1 MSATATGEPPAA
13 GPEPVGFCLAAGA
26 GTRLRPLTA
35 QVPKPLLAPAGRS
48 LVDLAVEALGRAA
61 ARQVVVNTHHGAR
74 QLADHLDGRPGV
86 RVLHEPELLGTG
98 GALANAYH
106 LGLLGGGTVLV
117 TGADVLVHPA
127 DLARVADLVDRG
139 AGVAIG
145 LVPGRPGLL
154 TVRLDGGAA
163 VPDPAGPWAPAGV
176 HALRAGVL
184 EPVPPRPASL
194 VEALLA
200 PRWRRG
206 EVAGVVLEHPWAD
219 AGTLHRF
226 LAVAA
231 GLLAGCWPYRLPP
244 GRLHHAGP
252 GRGPVFRADGAT
264 AHPSALLAGPVVLDS
279 GSRVG
284 AGAVVTRTVAAPGAT
299 IGDGAHVS
307 GSILGPG
314 SRVPPGA
321 RVTAALLP
329 GPVGGPSRPARS

>member
-1 MSATATGEPPAA
+1 
-13 GPEPVGFCLAAGA
+13 
-26 GTRLRPLTA
+26 
-35 QVPKPLLAPAGRS
+35 
-48 LVDLAVEALGRAA
+48 
-61 ARQVVVNTHHGAR
+61 VVVNTHHGAR
-74 QLADHLDGRPGV
+74 QLAGHLDGRPGLHL
-86 RVLHEPELLGTG
+86 LHEPELLGTG

-117 TGADVLVHPA
+117 TAADVLVHPA
-127 DLARVADLVDRG
+127 DLARVAARLDRG
-139 AGVAIG
+139 GEVAVG
-145 LVPGRPGLL
+145 LVPARPGLL

-194 VEALLA
+194 VDALLA
-200 PRWRRG
+200 PRWRGG

-219 AGTLHRF
+219 AGTLRTF
-226 LAVAA
+226 LAAAA

-244 GRLHHAGP
+244 GRLRHAGP
-252 GRGPVFRADGAT
+252 GRGAVFLADGA
-264 AHPSALLAGPVVLDS
+264 AVHPSALLAGPVVLDA

-299 IGDGAHVS
+299 VGHGAHVS

-314 SRVPPGA
+314 SSVPPGA

-329 GPVGGPSRPARS
+329 GRTGRRR

>member
-1 MSATATGEPPAA
+1 M
-13 GPEPVGFCLAAGA
+13 
-26 GTRLRPLTA
+26 
-35 QVPKPLLAPAGRS
+35 
-48 LVDLAVEALGRAA
+48 
-61 ARQVVVNTHHGAR
+61 VVNAHHGAG
-74 QLADHLDGRPGV
+74 QLADHLDGRPGL

-98 GALANAYH
+98 GGLANAYH

-117 TGADVLVHPA
+117 TGADLLVHPD
-127 DLARVADLVDRG
+127 DLARVAAPLDGG
-139 AGVAIG
+139 AEVAVG
-145 LVPGRPGLL
+145 LVPARPGLL

-184 EPVPPRPASL
+184 DPVPPRPASL
-194 VEALLA
+194 VEALLG

-244 GRLHHAGP
+244 GRLDHGGP
-252 GRGPVFRADGAT
+252 GGGPVFRADGAT
-264 AHPSALLAGPVVLDS
+264 AHPSALLAGPVVLDG

-284 AGAVVTRTVAAPGAT
+284 AGAVVTRTVAAPGSCV
-299 IGDGAHVS
+299 GVGAHVS
-307 GSILGPG
+307 GSVLGPG
-314 SRVPPGA
+314 ASVPPGA
-321 RVTAALLP
+321 RVAAALLP
-329 GPVGGPSRPARS
+329 GPNGHSA